1 MYNTKHASKRI
12 WHNIE
17 LLLTLV
23 LIIGLM
29 GGCASKAPTK
39 PGGLEQEAASGEK
52 VICEIT
58 VSEEATQSLVTI
70 KGNQPLPYTSVK
82 HLLPLGVVLYF
93 PKTSLKGVQET
104 YTPENTLIKGIITTE
119 QTGNGGYSRIQINLK
134 DDVPYKATQE
144 KNQLLV
150 YFRKPIAELA
160 EGEKTVAAAPKETG
174 KPVVTEPE
182 KGIGVEKVLEP
193 GAVGMEP
200 KGLAAVSAKTEKV
213 GKPTWVNRIDFVMLK
228 GNKSRVIVGTTSAVR
243 FETVK
248 PSDKRLLLK
257 LFSTKIPKFQKRP
270 LITTRFKSAVDL
282 VVPIQTAKMGDTAV
296 IAIQLREAVPYRVE
310 QKENVLIVELEP
322 STVPPRPMPDVKA
335 PEWQQVMKETE
346 AEIEK
351 EAEEP
356 SEEPVLGEAGKVYTG
371 QKISLDF
378 QDADIRHVFRILH
391 EISGQNFVIGDDL
404 KGRVTLKLDNVPW
417 DQVLD
422 LILQMNKL
430 DRVEEGSIVRIAKL
444 STLEGEKKALK
455 AKLLA
460 EKAVEKEEPLFTIYI
475 PINYADASIIKTHLN
490 EIKSDRGKLSVDQRT
505 NMIIMKDIVAAIGN
519 AKEVVNKLDV
529 VTPQVMIEA
538 RIVEAN
544 TDYAREIGIQWGGT
558 YGVQPGDANYGIGPQ
573 RGYHALGGT
582 YGLAG
587 AVDNWVVNLPA
598 AGPTSGIN
606 FNFAKFGG
614 ITNLTLNANL
624 LAMESQGKGKIISS
638 PRVLTLD
645 NKEAYIEQGVEIP
658 YQVLEEGSYSLKWA
672 SAVLKLQVTPHIT
685 MDRRI
690 AMKIVAKKDAPDWS
704 HTVQGAP
711 SIDKKETG
719 TELLVNN
726 GDTIVIGGIITRD
739 EAVSTQSVPWFSKI
753 PILGWLFK
761 SQAKRVTKKELL
773 IFITPTIVELEEA
786 PLMEQA
792 VVSEAGT
799 GK

>member
-1 MYNTKHASKRI
+1 MYNTKHALKRI
-12 WHNIE
+12 WRNIG
-17 LLLTLV
+17 LLLTFV

-29 GGCASKAPTK
+29 GGCATKAPTK

-70 KGNQPLPYTSVK
+70 KGNQALPYTSVK

-104 YTPENTLIKGIITTE
+104 YTPESTLIKGIITTE
-119 QTGNGGYSRIQINLK
+119 QTDNGGYSRIQINLK

-150 YFRKPIAELA
+150 YFRKPIAELT
-160 EGEKTVAAAPKETG
+160 EGEKAGAAAPKETG

-182 KGIGVEKVLEP
+182 KGIEVEKVLKP

-200 KGLAAVSAKTEKV
+200 EGLAAVSAKTAKA

-228 GNKSRVIVGTTSAVR
+228 GNKSRVIVGTTNAVR
-243 FETVK
+243 FETIK
-248 PSDKRLLLK
+248 PSNKRLLLK

-282 VVPIQTAKMGDTAV
+282 VVPIQTVKMGDTAV

-310 QKENVLIVELEP
+310 QQENVLVVDLEP
-322 STVPPRPMPDVKA
+322 STVPPRPMPEVKA

-351 EAEEP
+351 EAEVP
-356 SEEPVLGEAGKVYTG
+356 SEEPVLAEEEKAYTG

-391 EISGQNFVIGDDL
+391 EISGQNFVIGDDI

-430 DRVEEGSIVRIAKL
+430 DRVKEGSIVRIAKL
-444 STLEGEKKALK
+444 TTLEAEQKALK
-455 AKLLA
+455 AKMMA
-460 EKAVEKEEPLFTIYI
+460 EKAVEKEEPLFTAYI
-475 PINYADASIIKTHLN
+475 PVNYADASIIQTHLN
-490 EIKSDRGKLSVDQRT
+490 EIKSERGKLSVDQRT
-505 NMIIMKDIVAAIGN
+505 NMIIMKDILSSIGN
-519 AKEVVNKLDV
+519 AKEVVKKLDV
-529 VTPQVMIEA
+529 VTPQVIIEA
-538 RIVEAN
+538 RIVEAS
-544 TDYAREIGIQWGGT
+544 TDFAREIGIQWGGT
-558 YGVQPGDANYGIGPQ
+558 YGIQPGDPEYGIGPQ
-573 RGYHALGGT
+573 RGYSTLGGT
-582 YGLAG
+582 YGLTG
-587 AVDNWVVNLPA
+587 AVDNWIVNLPA
-598 AGPTSGIN
+598 AGATSGFN
-606 FNFAKFGG
+606 FNFARFGL
-614 ITNLTLNANL
+614 TKLTLQANL

-685 MDRRI
+685 MDRRV
-690 AMKIVAKKDAPDWS
+690 AMKIIATKDAPDWS
-704 HTVQGAP
+704 RTVQGAP

-719 TELLVNN
+719 TELLLND
-726 GDTIVIGGIITRD
+726 GDTIVIGGIIIRE
-739 EAVSTQSVPWFSKI
+739 EAVSIQGVPGLSKI
-753 PILGWLFK
+753 PILGWLFRSK
-761 SQAKRVTKKELL
+761 SKRTTKKELL

-792 VVSEAGT
+792 VVSEAVT
-799 GK
+799 VK

>member
-12 WHNIE
+12 WRNIG

-58 VSEEATQSLVTI
+58 VAEEATQSLVTI
-70 KGNQPLPYTSVK
+70 KGNQALPYTSVK

-119 QTGNGGYSRIQINLK
+119 QTGSGGYSRIQINLK

-150 YFRKPIAELA
+150 YFRKPIAELT
-160 EGEKTVAAAPKETG
+160 EGEKTVAAVPKETG

-200 KGLAAVSAKTEKV
+200 EGLAAVSAKTEKA

-270 LITTRFKSAVDL
+270 LITTRFKSAVDR

-310 QKENVLIVELEP
+310 QKENVLIVEFEP

-346 AEIEK
+346 AEILK
-351 EAEEP
+351 EAEVP
-356 SEEPVLGEAGKVYTG
+356 SEEPVLGEEGKVYTG

-430 DRVEEGSIVRIAKL
+430 DRVQEGNIVRIAKL
-444 STLEGEKKALK
+444 STLEAEKKALK

-460 EKAVEKEEPLFTIYI
+460 EKAVEKEKPLFTEYI
-475 PINYADASIIKTHLN
+475 SINYAEASIIKTHLL
-490 EIKSDRGKLSVDQRT
+490 EIKSERGKLSVDERT
-505 NMIIMKDIVAAIGN
+505 NMIIMKDIRSAIDN
-519 AKEVVNKLDV
+519 ATEVVKRLDV

-538 RIVEAN
+538 RIVEAG
-544 TDYAREIGIQWGGT
+544 TDFSREIGIRWGGD
-558 YGVQPGDANYGIGPQ
+558 YQGPS
-573 RGYHALGGT
+573 GEGT
-582 YGLAG
+582 YDLFGG
-587 AVDNWVVNLPA
+587 VDGVTTNYAVYLPP
-598 AGPTSGIN
+598 AGPTSGIG
-606 FNFAKFGG
+606 FKFARIAG
-614 ITNLTLNANL
+614 TSLTLHANL
-624 LAMESQGKGKIISS
+624 QAMEAEGKGKIISS

-672 SAVLKLQVTPHIT
+672 SAVLSLKVTPHIT

-690 AMKIVAKKDAPDWS
+690 SMKIVAKKDAPDWS
-704 HTVQGAP
+704 HTVMGAP
-711 SIDKKETG
+711 SIEKKETG
-719 TELLVNN
+719 TELLVNDGN
-726 GDTIVIGGIITRD
+726 TIVIGGIIIKEETISK
-739 EAVSTQSVPWFSKI
+739 ESVPLLSKI
-753 PILGWLFK
+753 PVLGWLFRSEFK
-761 SQAKRVTKKELL
+761 KRNKAELL
-773 IFITPTIVELEEA
+773 IFVTPTIVKLEEA

-792 VVSEAGT
+792 VVSEAR
-799 GK
+799 